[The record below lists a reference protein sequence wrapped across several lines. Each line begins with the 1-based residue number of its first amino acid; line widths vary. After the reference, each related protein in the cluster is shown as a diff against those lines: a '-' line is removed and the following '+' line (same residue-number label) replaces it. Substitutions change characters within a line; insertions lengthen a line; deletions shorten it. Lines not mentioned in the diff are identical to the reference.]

1 MSKPADIPKII
12 NEISEKESSDLLSTT
27 LDNLAKTILKEGR
40 AAVRDIADKLNEFE
54 RRSPRRDPALRGLR
68 TDQWRATIHEIGRM
82 GNSKG
87 QYTLSYKIKVVNMQK
102 PFYYELNYGKKNTMR
117 TRRSYI
123 ANLAAVRL
131 SQTPGRVV
139 PRRKKG
145 VIVFWGSKRVG
156 DNNSEGYVFV
166 KSRNK
171 SGPGHEWYRQN
182 VMSIIDDRINEWL
195 DSIEDMR

>member
-40 AAVRDIADKLNEFE
+40 AAVKDIADKLNEFE
-54 RRSPRRDPALRGLR
+54 RRNPRRDPALRGLN
-68 TDQWRATIHEIGRM
+68 TAQWKATIHETGRV

-87 QYTLSYKIKVVNMQK
+87 QYTLSYTIKVWNAQK
-102 PFYYELNYGKKNTMR
+102 PFYYELNFGKKNNAR
-117 TRRSYI
+117 TRRSYV

-145 VIVFWGSKRVG
+145 VIVFWGAKRVG
-156 DNNSEGYVFV
+156 NNNSEGYVFI

-171 SGPGHEWYRQN
+171 SGPGHEYYRKE
-182 VMSIIDDRINEWL
+182 VMGIIDHEIDQWL
-195 DSIEDMR
+195 DHIEDMQ